1 MNILDEIGNAAP
13 QQTPPDAILMQMI
26 FGALMQQ
33 CICVA
38 AKLGI
43 ADLLAEKPQTT
54 AELSTETSTHEQ
66 SLYRVLR
73 TLAGAGIFAEN
84 ADRKFELTPLA
95 ALLRSESPN
104 SMRDFAI
111 MMGGDWNWRNL
122 GELMHCVKTGGSAQE
137 KVYGMGSF
145 EYFSQNAEAGE
156 IFNRAMTSFSLAAVP
171 AIVEAYD
178 FSSIG
183 KLVDVGGGHGL
194 LLAGI
199 LKANPQVQGVL
210 SDMPYVIEGA
220 GELLEKEG
228 VSSRVE
234 LASSDIFQSVP
245 AGGDAYMMKHI
256 IHDWDD
262 EHSIKLLRNIRTAM
276 NENGKVLII
285 EMVIP
290 EGNEPSPSKILDIQM
305 LVSESGKERTEDEYQ
320 KLLEASGFRLTRIVP
335 TKSPLSVI
343 ESERA

>member
-1 MNILDEIGNAAP
+1 MT
-13 QQTPPDAILMQMI
+13 QQNRPGIPPPDAILLQML

-33 CICVA
+33 SICVA
-38 AKLGI
+38 ARLGI
-43 ADLLAEKPQTT
+43 ADLLAEKPQT
-54 AELSTETSTHEQ
+54 AKELAAKTETHAP

-73 TLAGAGIFAEN
+73 VLTTAGIFAQN
-84 ADRKFELTPLA
+84 ADQKFELTPLA
-95 ALLRSESPN
+95 DLLRSDAPN

-111 MMGGDWNWRNL
+111 MMGGEWNWRNL
-122 GELMHCVKTGGSAQE
+122 ADLMHCVKTGGSAQE
-137 KVYGMGSF
+137 KVYGMASF
-145 EYFSQNAEAGE
+145 EYFTQNAEAGE
-156 IFNRAMTSFSLAAVP
+156 IFNRAMTSFSLAEAP

-199 LKANPQVQGVL
+199 LKANPQAQGVL
-210 SDMPYVIEGA
+210 SEMPYVIEGA

-234 LASSDIFQSVP
+234 LATGDIFESVP
-245 AGGDAYMMKHI
+245 AGGDVYMMKHI

-276 NENGKVLII
+276 NENGKVLIV
-285 EMVIP
+285 EMVVP

-305 LVSESGKERTEDEYQ
+305 LVTEGGKERTEDEYR
-320 KLLEASGFRLTRIVP
+320 KLLEASDFRLTRIIP
-335 TKSPLSVI
+335 TRSPLSVI
-343 ESERA
+343 EGERA

>member
-1 MNILDEIGNAAP
+1 MNTPDEVANAAP
-13 QQTPPDAILMQMI
+13 PQMPPDAILMQMV

-33 CICVA
+33 CICVV

-43 ADLLAEKPQTT
+43 ADLLAEKPHTV
-54 AELSTETSTHEQ
+54 AELAAETKTHEP
-66 SLYRVLR
+66 SLNRVLR

-95 ALLRSESPN
+95 ALLRSEAPN

-111 MMGGDWNWRNL
+111 MMGEDWNWRNL

-145 EYFSQNAEAGE
+145 EYFTQNAEAGE

-199 LKANPQVQGVL
+199 LKANPQVQGIL

-234 LASSDIFQSVP
+234 LASGDIFQSVP

-262 EHSIKLLRNIRTAM
+262 EHCTKLLRNIGSAM
-276 NENGKVLII
+276 NESGKVLIV
-285 EMVIP
+285 EMVVP

-305 LVSESGKERTEDEYQ
+305 LVSERGKERTEDEYR
-320 KLLEASGFRLTRIVP
+320 KLLEASDFKLTRIVP